1 MYEALADRFWS
12 KVDKTSFCW
21 LWRAAKTGAGYGQIR
36 ITTGP
41 GQSKAIYSH
50 RISWELAN
58 GPIPEGL
65 EVLHKC
71 DNPPCVR
78 PDHLFLGTQSDN
90 ENDSV
95 SKGRWNHPK
104 GEEHPKAILTYAQV
118 EEIRKSTLSQRKLAK
133 QYSVSRGA
141 VQAILNGRNW
151 RH

>member
-12 KVDKTSFCW
+12 KVDKTSSCW
-21 LWRAAKTGAGYGQIR
+21 LWRGCKTGAGYGQIR
-36 ITTGP
+36 ITTA
-41 GQSKAIYSH
+41 GQSKAIYAH
-50 RISWELAN
+50 RISWELTN

-65 EVLHKC
+65 DVLHKC

-78 PDHLFLGTQSDN
+78 PDHLFIGTQSDN

-104 GEEHPKAILTYAQV
+104 GEDHPKAILTLVQV
-118 EEIRKSTLSQRKLAK
+118 AEIRRSILSQRKLAK

-141 VQAILNGRNW
+141 IQAILNGRNW
-151 RH
+151 RS